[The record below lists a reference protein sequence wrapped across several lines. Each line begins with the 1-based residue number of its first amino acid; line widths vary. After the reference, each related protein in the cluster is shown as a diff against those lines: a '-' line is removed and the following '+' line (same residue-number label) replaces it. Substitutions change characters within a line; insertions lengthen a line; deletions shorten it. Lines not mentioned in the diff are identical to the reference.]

1 MKVLAIG
8 AHFDDVELGCGG
20 TLLKHQENG
29 DEIHILVVT
38 HSEYE
43 NKSCNFIRTR
53 DEARDEGERS
63 ARILGATL
71 HSMDLE
77 PLVLVPTEKM
87 VLQIED
93 LVNKIKPDRVYT
105 HSPTDNHADHAA
117 VGYVSV
123 RACRKCKAILLYR
136 SNWYIIDVPDNDN
149 YYVDITNQLSKK
161 EDLLSL
167 FKSEMRK
174 CNNSWINFVKQQN
187 KAAGLKIGSGY
198 AETFSVIKM
207 VW

>member
-38 HSEYE
+38 HSGYE
-43 NKSCNFIRTR
+43 NKSCSFIRSR
-53 DEARDEGERS
+53 EEARTEGERS
-63 ARILGATL
+63 AGSLGATL
-71 HSMDLE
+71 HCMNQE
-77 PLVLVPTEKM
+77 PLVLVPSEKL
-87 VLQIED
+87 VLQIES
-93 LVNKIKPDRVYT
+93 LVNEIKPDRVYT

-123 RACRKCKAILLYR
+123 HACRKCDAILLYR

-149 YYVDITNQLSKK
+149 YYVNITSQFANKRK
-161 EDLLSL
+161 LLGL
-167 FKSEMRK
+167 FESEMRK
-174 CNNSWINFVKQQN
+174 CDNSWINFVEQQN
-187 KAAGLKIGSGY
+187 KAAGLKIANSY

>member
-20 TLLKHQENG
+20 TLLKHREHG
-29 DEIHILVVT
+29 DDIHILVVT

-43 NKSCNFIRTR
+43 NKSCNFIRSKA
-53 DEARDEGERS
+53 EAFSEGEKS
-63 ARILGATL
+63 AEILNAKL
-71 HSMDLE
+71 HCMNLE
-77 PLVLVPTEKM
+77 PLVLVPSEKL
-87 VLQIED
+87 VLQIEA
-93 LVNKIKPDRVYT
+93 LVNEIKPDRVYT
-105 HSPTDNHADHAA
+105 HSSTDNHADHAA

-123 RACRKCKAILLYR
+123 RACRKCNGIFLYR

-149 YYVDITNQLSKK
+149 YYVDITAQFPEKK
-161 EDLLSL
+161 NLLSL
-167 FKSEMRK
+167 FQSEMRK
-174 CNNSWINFVKQQN
+174 CNNSWINFVEQQN
-187 KAAGLKIGSGY
+187 KAAGLKIASGY